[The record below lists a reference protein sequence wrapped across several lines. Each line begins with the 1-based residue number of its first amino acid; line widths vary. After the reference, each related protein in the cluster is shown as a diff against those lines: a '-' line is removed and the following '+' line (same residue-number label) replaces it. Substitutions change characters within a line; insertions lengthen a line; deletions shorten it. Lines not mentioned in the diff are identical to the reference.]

1 MSEKTKELFR
11 DFTAT
16 AWMLMAVGTVGVLL
30 SSATHMAVR
39 LPWPQLLFMD
49 VFRNPGLALLTV
61 LLAPQ
66 PLFSPVT
73 VAVLASCL
81 PLGFHLLALGLLWTL
96 TRSWALK
103 ARIFY
108 MFTASVP
115 VFGPIAAQS
124 LMKNLGDLN
133 D

>member
-1 MSEKTKELFR
+1 MSEKTREQFR
-11 DFTAT
+11 DFIAT
-16 AWMLMAVGTVGVLL
+16 AWMLMAVSTMGVLL
-30 SSATHMAVR
+30 SSATHLATR
-39 LPWPQLLFMD
+39 LPWPQLLFLD

-61 LLAPQ
+61 LLSPQ
-66 PLFSPVT
+66 PLFSPLA
-73 VAVLASCL
+73 VALLASCM
-81 PLGFHLLALGLLWTL
+81 PLGFHFLALGLLWTQ